1 MQGIHTPVIIIYPR
15 HTEYYPSVISASK
28 ATGISR
34 WRLFR
39 GLADPYGQIP
49 STSPTLYIDEAVEP
63 PREA

>member
-15 HTEYYPSVISASK
+15 KTVFYPSVMAASK

-39 GLADPYGQIP
+39 GLSDPYGQIP
-49 STSPTLYIDEAVEP
+49 STSPTLYIDEAIKP
-63 PREA
+63 PEEA

>member
-15 HTEYYPSVISASK
+15 KTVFFPSVMAASK

-39 GLADPYGQIP
+39 GLSDPYGQIP
-49 STSPTLYIDEAVEP
+49 STSPTLYIDEAIEP
-63 PREA
+63 PEEA